1 MNQLVFFSLLT
12 LLAVSLG
19 DGNGPGVKVIV
30 EEGSDAILPCSL
42 STKED
47 IKFFDWRKDG
57 QKKDLKE
64 EVFMYNEGQHYNNGL
79 NGQSERFKGRVSH
92 FPDELKSGNTS
103 IIIRNTKV
111 ADSGNYTCDFPLL
124 QPSKTFIIWLVVSP
138 TLKDRAAE
146 NIPGAA
152 PKPYTMIGN
161 ATEDGVTMKC
171 EVRGAFPEPKVEWQ
185 DSDRNVLPA
194 DEPQVSERGGRFY
207 ITLQTTVKE
216 TKTNRFYCV
225 AKQENISHMV
235 DAEITVPEKMFEE
248 CKVPGQRYGHDIGM
262 WIGLFSLGCVFGVGG
277 TVTYFKCF
285 KKRAAGEPRSQTA
298 NGHAV
303 QMLAIPPE
311 DPEAV

>member
-79 NGQSERFKGRVSH
+79 NGQ
-92 FPDELKSGNTS
+92 
-103 IIIRNTKV
+103 
-111 ADSGNYTCDFPLL
+111 
-124 QPSKTFIIWLVVSP
+124 SP

-285 KKRAAGEPRSQTA
+285 KKRGNEAAGEPRSQTA